1 MQKRCWKVLIPGQ
14 APFTMILMDDELIA
28 SAVAKSIW
36 PDSEVE

>member
-1 MQKRCWKVLIPGQ
+1 MHKRCWKISIPGC

-36 PDSEVE
+36 PSASVS